1 MCLAVCLSAFP
12 PHCRKELDPN
22 YVPTNEPPSVLGNA
36 ACWSL
41 HMGLSSNL
49 RYQLLGGADTV
60 STAPHCS
67 EKGIGRCSDQVS
79 FSSCVVCCPV
89 QWK

>member
-1 MCLAVCLSAFP
+1 MQQRNESVLMRLYVCNSP
-12 PHCRKELDPN
+12 CRQQLDPT
-22 YVPTNEPPSVLGNA
+22 YVSVNEPPSVLGNA

-60 STAPHCS
+60 
-67 EKGIGRCSDQVS
+67 GGRV
-79 FSSCVVCCPV
+79 FNNITPPYPP
-89 QWK
+89 